1 MKGRELDYGVHLP
14 VIDFGFERFSL
25 ERLCA
30 YVRQAEELG
39 FKAVSTNDHLIYSR
53 PWLDAPTALA
63 AVLSHT
69 GKMAVGTSVAL
80 PVVRGPVQLA
90 KALAAIDILSNGR
103 LFVGVGPG
111 SSARDYEIMGIDYE
125 ERWKRFDEA
134 VQFLRAL
141 WSADGSQFTGRFYS
155 TARIDLEPKP
165 LQRPSLPIWIGS
177 WGSDAGLRRVAR
189 LGDGWLASAYNTT
202 PDQFRLGL
210 EKLRVQLTNIGKD
223 PKSFPNAL
231 VTMFMY
237 ITAEQAE
244 ADRALSETIGALLKR
259 PVDQLRERLLVGD
272 PQACAEKLA
281 VYRAAGVQRV
291 FLWPVSDE
299 VDQLAIF
306 REKVAP
312 LVDA

>member
-1 MKGRELDYGVHLP
+1 
-14 VIDFGFERFSL
+14 L

-30 YVRQAEELG
+30 YVRKAEELG
-39 FKAVSTNDHLIYSR
+39 FKAVSTNDHLIHSR
-53 PWLDAPTALA
+53 PWLDAPIALA

-111 SSARDYEIMGIDYE
+111 SSARDYEIMDIDYE

-134 VQFLRAL
+134 VQVLRAL
-141 WSADGSQFTGRFYS
+141 WSADGSQFAGRFYS
-155 TARIDLEPKP
+155 TAGIDLDPKP
-165 LQRPSLPIWIGS
+165 LQRPSPPIWIGS

-202 PDQFRLGL
+202 PDEFRVGL
-210 EKLRVQLTNIGKD
+210 EKLRDQLTNIGKD
-223 PKSFPNAL
+223 LESFPNAL

-237 ITAEQAE
+237 ITADRAE
-244 ADRALSETIGALLKR
+244 AERALTETIGALLNR
-259 PVDQLRERLLVGD
+259 PVDQLRERLLVGS
-272 PQACAEKLA
+272 PQICAEKLA
-281 VYRAAGVQRV
+281 AYRAAGVQRV

-299 VDQLAIF
+299 LNQLAIF

-312 LVDA
+312 LVGA